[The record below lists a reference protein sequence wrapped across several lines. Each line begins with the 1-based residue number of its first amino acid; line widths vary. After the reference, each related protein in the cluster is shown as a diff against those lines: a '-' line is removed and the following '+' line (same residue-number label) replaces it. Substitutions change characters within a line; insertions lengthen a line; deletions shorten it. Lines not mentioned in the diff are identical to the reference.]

1 MTVNSPTRLSKKD
14 VLAELH
20 AFGYTDDQLI
30 DKDGK
35 KLKRAELV
43 EKLQE
48 HKQGEAANSSL
59 IDVEEDD
66 DDIGIEIAQDTKET
80 GDLCQDEV
88 GMDGEDSNSREVFE
102 EAEPPTQNSP
112 EWTQYVLGKFMT
124 DEVDNKN
131 PRVEGLRRVSQL
143 LIGELVFEGCDLI
156 DPPNEENHFRAC
168 AKAWCEFITPM
179 GVKKRFEALAD
190 AHPGNCLE
198 DFATYLVAM
207 AETRAKGRMYRN
219 ALCLRRV
226 VAAEEV
232 SKTVAAVAE
241 VQPGGAIHEGQVTL
255 IRMMSDRHNF
265 PIIEVLDSLDIP
277 YKLNEQTGD
286 VNLQSLNY
294 EDALAAAKRMREMKE
309 EKENK

>member
-20 AFGYTDDQLI
+20 AFGYTDDQLV

-66 DDIGIEIAQDTKET
+66 DDIGIEIAQDVKE
-80 GDLCQDEV
+80 EAEEA
-88 GMDGEDSNSREVFE
+88 EDDTETDTLREVFE
-102 EAEPPTQNSP
+102 EVEPPTQDSP

-124 DEVDNKN
+124 DEMDNKN
-131 PRVEGLRRVSQL
+131 PRVEGLRRVSQM
-143 LIGELVFEGCDLI
+143 LIGELLEEGCDLLAV
-156 DPPNEENHFRAC
+156 PTEENRFRAC
-168 AKAWCEFITPM
+168 AKAWCVFLTPM
-179 GVKKRFEALAD
+179 GREKRFEALAD

-309 EKENK
+309 EKESK